1 MEGNM
6 RQVLEES
13 CEWSG
18 GILSKFCI
26 GRGQYPTF
34 QIISYKVCYKE
45 KIEDDLPK
53 SGKESGEE
61 W

>member
-34 QIISYKVCYKE
+34 QIILYKVCYKE
-45 KIEDDLPK
+45 KN
-53 SGKESGEE
+53 
-61 W
+61 